1 MSRGRLVW
9 GGRCGYRRGVH
20 LGRRAGLHGGRNC
33 GSVCW
38 RCLRS
43 RGRRNCSALGN
54 SGSAMIH
61 TNQIRV
67 NIADLAVLG
76 LDAGEDKAVDQDG
89 EALSARYGAEGV
101 WSLPRLT
108 EDLRALRMARAVDV
122 PQVVCPSGGGQEK
135 TACQQNRQP
144 YASHYPLLGPG
155 TRRALNSF

>member
-1 MSRGRLVW
+1 VW

-101 WSLPRLT
+101 WSL
-108 EDLRALRMARAVDV
+108 RALLKTCALSGWLAQSTYPKSSAQAVEARRKQPASRIDNRMRAIIPSSARGHAE
-122 PQVVCPSGGGQEK
+122 P
-135 TACQQNRQP
+135 
-144 YASHYPLLGPG
+144 
-155 TRRALNSF
+155 